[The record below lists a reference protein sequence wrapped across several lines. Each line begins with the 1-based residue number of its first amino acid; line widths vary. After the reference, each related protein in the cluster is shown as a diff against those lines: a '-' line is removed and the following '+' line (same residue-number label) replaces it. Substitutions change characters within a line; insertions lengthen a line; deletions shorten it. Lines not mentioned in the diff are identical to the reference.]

1 MPHTTPAAIRAES
14 VAAAVKSVAAD
25 CDTPT
30 VVTLTG
36 TGGTVTGRAETVP
49 GAPLAANT
57 AAAAPAAM
65 ARLIG
70 RHPAMF
76 DADVAGCALI
86 LPGERVAFA
95 ADRTGTTHHIQL
107 PGAPTEPIRSDRW
120 GGICDGLTAM
130 INAAR

>member
-1 MPHTTPAAIRAES
+1 MPHATAPQFTTES
-14 VAAAVKSVAAD
+14 LAAAVKSVAAN

-30 VVTLTG
+30 VVTLTAAG
-36 TGGTVTGRAETVP
+36 ATVTGRAEAVP
-49 GAPLAANT
+49 GAPLTAD
-57 AAAAPAAM
+57 AAAATLAGM

-70 RHPAMF
+70 RHPGMF
-76 DADVAGCALI
+76 GADVAGYALI

-107 PGAPTEPIRSDRW
+107 PGAPTEPLRSDRW
-120 GGICDGLTAM
+120 GAICDGLTAM